1 MVGIGLTDLPNIG
14 GGPPGPPVTASL
26 QSNLVIGNFLV
37 TLQLFLN
44 PKCSLSF
51 WSKLAFGPWFGH
63 GKWFFSTNLFIT
75 KFDCTCKI
83 ETLVKNLHKRHKPK
97 ANKRQIRKHILLF
110 SQKWKHRMFV
120 ENKMHYIGFWVTLCI
135 VSVKY
140 LKLQLGVWHS
150 PWFQNMQIVPE
161 YLAAGSCLNEHKS
174 PLGHVE
180 L

>member
-1 MVGIGLTDLPNIG
+1 M
-14 GGPPGPPVTASL
+14 
-26 QSNLVIGNFLV
+26 V
-37 TLQLFLN
+37 TLKLFIN
-44 PKCSLSF
+44 AKCSLSL
-51 WSKLAFGPWFGH
+51 WSKLAFGH
-63 GKWFFSTNLFIT
+63 GKWFFNTNLFLIT
-75 KFDCTCKI
+75 KFDC
-83 ETLVKNLHKRHKPK
+83 TLVKNLHKRHKSK
-97 ANKRQIRKHILLF
+97 ANSKRQIRKHILLF
-110 SQKWKHRMFV
+110 SQKWKHRIFV
-120 ENKMHYIGFWVTLCI
+120 KNKMHYIGFWVTLCI